1 MEFLNASDICLKK
14 QTISDL
20 TISILHTFYRMS
32 GQRLT
37 LLQQYYKEDPGD
49 PFNIY
54 ALALEYL
61 KYDTGKSAELFEI
74 LLTNHE
80 SYIPTY
86 YHAGKLY
93 EQQGD
98 SNRAIRIYEK
108 GMEQSKKVNDVKA
121 FRELK
126 AACDELMME

>member
-1 MEFLNASDICLKK
+1 
-14 QTISDL
+14 
-20 TISILHTFYRMS
+20 
-32 GQRLT
+32 
-37 LLQQYYKEDPGD
+37 
-49 PFNIY
+49 
-54 ALALEYL
+54 
-61 KYDTGKSAELFEI
+61 
-74 LLTNHE
+74 
-80 SYIPTY
+80 
-86 YHAGKLY
+86 LY